1 MLELSPPPRHNEGV
15 KRQQPSHETI
25 DLGQPIGDSMTDTN
39 SAPKPVPANPEDQI
53 AFYRE
58 RLNDVA
64 ELVARI
70 RHEINNPLTGVLGQA
85 QLLLREDLSDRARKR
100 AETIEELAIRIR
112 DIVAEL
118 RTIQKP

>member
-1 MLELSPPPRHNEGV
+1 
-15 KRQQPSHETI
+15 
-25 DLGQPIGDSMTDTN
+25 MTDTH
-39 SAPKPVPANPEDQI
+39 SAPKPVPANPEDQVVH
-53 AFYRE
+53 YRQ
-58 RLNDVA
+58 RLEDVA

-85 QLLLREDLSDRARKR
+85 QLLLREDLGDRARKR

>member
-1 MLELSPPPRHNEGV
+1 MP
-15 KRQQPSHETI
+15 
-25 DLGQPIGDSMTDTN
+25 DTN
-39 SAPKPVPANPEDQI
+39 SAPKVVPDNPADQV
-53 AFYRE
+53 AFYRQ

-85 QLLLREDLSDRARKR
+85 QLLLREDLTERARKR